1 MKMLQVVSPNTNTII
16 QTFAVLG
23 NGNGIKLMGGTPNLS
38 LVLEES
44 TYQITCLYRYQQQ
57 HQRLQPH
64 QHGVYGQIRKIK
76 TI

>member
-1 MKMLQVVSPNTNTII
+1 MLQVVSPNTNTII
-16 QTFAVLG
+16 QTFDVLG
-23 NGNGIKLMGGTPNLS
+23 NGNGIKIMGGTPTLS

-57 HQRLQPH
+57 HQHRQPH
-64 QHGVYGQIRKIK
+64 QHGVYGQIREIL